1 MTHYFYSNKGVK
13 QGPFTI
19 EELSV
24 FPVSRDI
31 QPDTLIWF
39 HGVENWI
46 PAIDLPQFNTI
57 LGIKPK
63 QSVAEPQYEPPSINS
78 KISNE
83 RALDSE
89 MASEVSEDIEH
100 SPPAELDH
108 LPPPIPKSGKSN
120 RGVNR
125 IANFW
130 LRSVVTSY
138 KKSFSI
144 EGRTSVLEFASFH
157 IFCFLVIVPLALLG
171 GFSDSFGFGILLGL
185 FIFFSIPASFT
196 IQIRRLHDLDWSGWW
211 ILLLA
216 IPYIG
221 GFILLVLFLFPG
233 TKGENKYDAMKKW
246 YEDEEKAHRQR
257 MSNAED

>member
-120 RGVNR
+120 KGVNR
-125 IANFW
+125 VANFW
-130 LRSVVTSY
+130 LRSIVTSY
-138 KKSFSI
+138 KKSFII
-144 EGRTSVLEFASFH
+144 EGRTSVLEFASFY
-157 IFCFLVIVPLALLG
+157 IFYFGVIVPLAFLG
-171 GFSDSFGFGILLGL
+171 GFSDSVGFFILLGL
-185 FIFFSIPASFT
+185 FIFFSIPAAFT

-211 ILLLA
+211 ILLVT

-221 GFILLVLFLFPG
+221 SFILLVMFLFPG
-233 TKGENKYDAMKKW
+233 TKGENKHDAMKKW
-246 YEDEEKAHRQR
+246 YEDEEKSHRQR
-257 MSNAED
+257 MRNAED

>member
-1 MTHYFYSNKGVK
+1 MMTHYFYSNKGVK

-63 QSVAEPQYEPPSINS
+63 QSVAEPQYEQPSINS
-78 KISNE
+78 KIGDE

-89 MASEVSEDIEH
+89 MASEVSEDIE
-100 SPPAELDH
+100 H

-138 KKSFSI
+138 KNCFTI

-171 GFSDSFGFGILLGL
+171 GFSDLFGFGILLGL

-221 GFILLVLFLFPG
+221 GFTLLVLFLFPG

>member
-78 KISNE
+78 KIGDE

-100 SPPAELDH
+100 SPPTALDH

-144 EGRTSVLEFASFH
+144 EDRTSVLEFASFH

-171 GFSDSFGFGILLGL
+171 GFSDLFGFGILLGL

>member
-63 QSVAEPQYEPPSINS
+63 QSVVEPQYEPPSINS
-78 KISNE
+78 KIGDE

-100 SPPAELDH
+100 SPPTALDH

-157 IFCFLVIVPLALLG
+157 IFCFLVIVPLVLLG

-221 GFILLVLFLFPG
+221 GFIALVLFLFPG

-246 YEDEEKAHRQR
+246 YEDEEKAHRER
-257 MSNAED
+257 MHNAED